1 MPYLNIDDGMD
12 EHPKVDALSD
22 AAFRLYVS
30 SKLYCARKLTDG
42 FIAHAK
48 AKRLTV
54 TGNDAIAAELVRAG
68 LWHDLGEGC
77 NNPECVK
84 ERTCH
89 RDGRTGHYIVHDY
102 LQWNHSKHW
111 WESRRKEDAER
122 KKKWRAER
130 RAGGV
135 TPDVQPDVRAD
146 ATRDGQQT
154 SDRSPCVQNQTR
166 NQTPDTRA
174 NPPVLASR
182 VDGKGF
188 VTDLQ
193 TAREKRAKADGF
205 NEETA

>member
-30 SKLYCARKLTDG
+30 GKLYCARKLTDG
-42 FIAHAK
+42 FIPHGK
-48 AKRLTV
+48 ARRLTV
-54 TGNDAIAAELVRAG
+54 TGNDAVAAELVRAG

-77 NNPECVK
+77 DNPACIE

-89 RDGRTGHYIVHDY
+89 KDGRAGHYIVHDY

-130 RAGGV
+130 KAGRV
-135 TPDVQPDVRAD
+135 PSDVRTDVQPDARRQSVH
-146 ATRDGQQT
+146 
-154 SDRSPCVQNQTR
+154 QNQTR
-166 NQTPDTRA
+166 NQTPDTRT
-174 NPPVLASR
+174 NPLVLTPA
-182 VDGKGF
+182 VDGPSS
-188 VTDLQ
+188 VTEIQ
-193 TAREKRAKADGF
+193 TARAKRAQGDGF
-205 NEETA
+205 EGESA

>member
-1 MPYLNIDDGMD
+1 MPYLNVDDGMD

-30 SKLYCARKLTDG
+30 GKLYCARKLTDG
-42 FIAHAK
+42 FIPHNK
-48 AKRLTV
+48 ARRLTV

-77 NNPECVK
+77 NRPECIE

-89 RDGRTGHYIVHDY
+89 RDGRAGHYIVHDY

-130 RAGGV
+130 RAEGV
-135 TPDVQPDVRAD
+135 TPDVRADVRAD
-146 ATRDGQQT
+146 ATRDET
-154 SDRSPCVQNQTR
+154 RDSLRQNQTR
-166 NQTPDTRA
+166 HQTPEQIPSVSLSA
-174 NPPVLASR
+174 
-182 VDGKGF
+182 VDGGGS
-188 VTDLQ
+188 VTEIQ
-193 TAREKRAKADGF
+193 TAREQRAKADGF
-205 NEETA
+205 KGETA

>member
-1 MPYLNIDDGMD
+1 MTLPYLNIDDGMD

-30 SKLYCARKLTDG
+30 GKLYCARKLTDG
-42 FIAHAK
+42 FIPHAK

-54 TGNDAIAAELVRAG
+54 TGNDAVAAELVRAG

-77 NNPECVK
+77 NRPECIE

-111 WESRRKEDAER
+111 WDQRRAAETER
-122 KKKWRAER
+122 KRKWRAAKESGDVTASVPTSVT
-130 RAGGV
+130 AGHHAGR
-135 TPDVQPDVRAD
+135 TASGDAGRDAPEPD
-146 ATRDGQQT
+146 
-154 SDRSPCVQNQTR
+154 
-166 NQTPDTRA
+166 QTPDTRT
-174 NPPVLASR
+174 NPLVLTSR

-205 NEETA
+205 EGEAS

>member
-42 FIAHAK
+42 FLPLGK
-48 AKRLTV
+48 ARRLTA
-54 TGNDAIAAELVRAG
+54 TGKDATAKELIDAG

-77 NNPECVK
+77 NKPECIE

-89 RDGRTGHYIVHDY
+89 EHGRKGHYIVHDY

-111 WESRRKEDAER
+111 WDTRRAAETER
-122 KKKWRAER
+122 KRKWRAAQDAAAN
-130 RAGGV
+130 AGQTGSV
-135 TPDVQPDVRAD
+135 TASVPTGQNAGQDAGRDVSR
-146 ATRDGQQT
+146 TR
-154 SDRSPCVQNQTR
+154 TR
-166 NQTPDTRA
+166 PDTRSI
-174 NPPVLASR
+174 PLGLASA

-193 TAREKRAKADGF
+193 TAREQRAKGDGF
-205 NEETA
+205 EGESA

>member
-30 SKLYCARKLTDG
+30 GKLYCARKLTDG
-42 FIAHAK
+42 FVPHAK
-48 AKRLTV
+48 ARRLTV
-54 TGNDAIAAELVRAG
+54 TGNDATAAELVRAG

-77 NNPECVK
+77 DNPACIE

-89 RDGRTGHYIVHDY
+89 RDGRAGHYIVHDY

-111 WESRRKEDAER
+111 WDSRRKEDAER

-135 TPDVQPDVRAD
+135 TPDVRPDVHAD
-146 ATRDGQQT
+146 VRPESRQESRRQ
-154 SDRSPCVQNQTR
+154 SVHQSQTR
-166 NQTPDTRA
+166 NQTPDTRTNPLVLA
-174 NPPVLASR
+174 PPV
-182 VDGKGF
+182 DGWGS

-193 TAREKRAKADGF
+193 NAREGRAKADGF
-205 NEETA
+205 EGESA

>member
-30 SKLYCARKLTDG
+30 GKLYCARKLTDG
-42 FIAHAK
+42 FIPHAK

-77 NNPECVK
+77 NRPECIE

-89 RDGRTGHYIVHDY
+89 RNGRAGHYIVHDY

-111 WESRRKEDAER
+111 WESRRKDDAER

-130 RAGGV
+130 RAEGV
-135 TPDVQPDVRAD
+135 TPDVRSDVRSD
-146 ATRDGQQT
+146 ATRDET
-154 SDRSPCVQNQTR
+154 RDSLRQNQTR
-166 NQTPDTRA
+166 HQTPEQIL
-174 NPPVLASR
+174 PASLSA
-182 VDGKGF
+182 VDGRGS

-193 TAREKRAKADGF
+193 TAREERAKADGF
-205 NEETA
+205 EGESA

>member
-30 SKLYCARKLTDG
+30 GKLYCARKLTDG
-42 FIAHAK
+42 FIPHGK
-48 AKRLTV
+48 ARRLTV
-54 TGNDAIAAELVRAG
+54 TGNDAVAAELVRAG

-77 NNPECVK
+77 DNPECVE

-89 RDGRTGHYIVHDY
+89 KDGRPGHYIVHDY

-130 RAGGV
+130 KASRV
-135 TPDVQPDVRAD
+135 TPDVRSDVRSD
-146 ATRDGQQT
+146 AQTTSHPRPETRH
-154 SDRSPCVQNQTR
+154 
-166 NQTPDTRA
+166 QTPEQILSSSLLLLMA
-174 NPPVLASR
+174 QVP
-182 VDGKGF
+182 
-188 VTDLQ
+188 
-193 TAREKRAKADGF
+193 
-205 NEETA
+205 